1 MIKAQASVALCLGLA
16 LSLTSLGAL
25 ADCLPFWACFLM
37 EEVLRVQ
44 QVLSDAENEMIKW
57 SGLNRGNNLTDDNL
71 KERVQDLQ
79 DENVLS
85 SWEKREF
92 QLSLLKLKE
101 VKVQQQ
107 ETWIQIR
114 IKSFKMWLGGQEP
127 QA

>member
-1 MIKAQASVALCLGLA
+1 
-16 LSLTSLGAL
+16 
-25 ADCLPFWACFLM
+25 M

-57 SGLNRGNNLTDDNL
+57 SGLNRGNNLTDDNLKL